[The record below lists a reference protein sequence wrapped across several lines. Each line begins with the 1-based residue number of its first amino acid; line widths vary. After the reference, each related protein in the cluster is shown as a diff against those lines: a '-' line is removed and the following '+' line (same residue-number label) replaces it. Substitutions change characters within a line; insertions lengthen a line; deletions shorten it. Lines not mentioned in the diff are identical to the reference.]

1 MELSKKEEEVRG
13 ILIEVARGMRTTH
26 KLGLISYKEL
36 WTLISDEAW
45 GRGKKNE
52 IVKWITRISAHELEK
67 GCPPLNELVVVKT
80 TNEPGDEWS
89 NIKAGL
95 KQLSS
100 MDAPYET
107 HREAQE
113 DCSRYWGRQA
123 EPTDTDKEEQAE
135 EGYRQDRTVVFRKR
149 NAALI
154 ERRKRKDNYTCQ
166 ACSFVLAVNG
176 TFIID
181 CHHVNPL
188 GLAAEVTVTHLDD
201 LVCLCPTCHRIAHTK
216 RYPLD
221 VKEIQ
226 EERRKLANNTIQPT
240 R

>member
-1 MELSKKEEEVRG
+1 LSKKEEEVRS
-13 ILIEVARGMRTTH
+13 ILIDVAQGMRPTH

-36 WTLISDEAW
+36 WILISDEAW
-45 GRGKKNE
+45 GRGKGNE
-52 IVKWITRISAHELEK
+52 IVECITRISAHELEK
-67 GCPPLNELVVVKT
+67 GRPPLNELVVVKA
-80 TNEPGDEWS
+80 TNEPGDKWG
-89 NIKAGL
+89 NIKTGL
-95 KQLSS
+95 KERFS
-100 MDAPYET
+100 MDAPYQT

-113 DCSRYWGRQA
+113 DCWRYWGRQG
-123 EPTDTDKEEQAE
+123 EPADTDREEQVE
-135 EGYRQDRTVVFRKR
+135 EGFRQDRTVIFRKR

-166 ACSFVLAVNG
+166 VCSFFLLVNG

-188 GLAAEVTVTHLDD
+188 GFVAEVTVTHLDE
-201 LVCLCPTCHRIAHTK
+201 LVCLCPTCHRIAHTQ
-216 RYPLD
+216 RYPLN

-226 EERRKLANNTIQPT
+226 EERRNMANKTMQAT